1 MKALELYRE
10 AQSGAFYKHI
20 GFLAIPKN
28 ASSSMMSLF
37 PSTARS
43 YKYTLPQGLTLFCI
57 LRDPVKRF
65 ESAFNFLA
73 KQERLVPDAAKI
85 NEIVC
90 DEEKLEALI
99 MKDNFCR
106 YHLMPQVYFTG
117 LDPDIFERTFL
128 ISDMTL
134 VQKWLEDELQWKK
147 TVPEKSMPQKN
158 KGKYESRLTKK
169 SKKILEKLYAKDYEF
184 IEKAGHQ
191 L

>member
-1 MKALELYRE
+1 MKALELYRK
-10 AQSGAFYKHI
+10 AQSGAHYKHI

-37 PSTARS
+37 PPRGRS
-43 YKYTLPQGLTLFCI
+43 YKYELPEGLDLFCI

-73 KQERLVPDAAKI
+73 RQERQVPDASKI

-99 MKDNFCR
+99 MKNNFCR

-117 LDPDIFERTFL
+117 LDPVIFERTFL
-128 ISDMTL
+128 ISDMPL
-134 VQKWLEDELQWKK
+134 LQKWLEDELEWKK
-147 TVPEKSMPQKN
+147 TVPTKQMPQKN
-158 KGKYESRLTKK
+158 KGNYESKLTKK

-184 IEKAGHQ
+184 IEAAGHQ